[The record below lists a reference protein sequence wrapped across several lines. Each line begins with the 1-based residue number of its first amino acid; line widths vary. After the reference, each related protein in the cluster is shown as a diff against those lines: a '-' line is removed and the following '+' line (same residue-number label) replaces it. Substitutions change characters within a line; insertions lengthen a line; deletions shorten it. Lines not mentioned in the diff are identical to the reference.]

1 MVLDDDLD
9 LECKEPWKIPSFM
22 PEQVGKQ
29 LVVLFMEGQ
38 FRSKCCFST
47 C

>member
-1 MVLDDDLD
+1 MVLDDELD
-9 LECKEPWKIPSFM
+9 LECKASQRIPSFM

-38 FRSKCCFST
+38 LRFKCCFGT